1 MTVRKYFDD
10 VRAGKVMPPD
20 EVKRLA
26 DALQGTIWLGSLGR
40 VFHWEAS
47 DWVQSGR
54 AVCGANLRHPHTEIR
69 SPMPDLH
76 KLCKKCLARLP
87 VPGGAL

>member
-1 MTVRKYFDD
+1 MTKRQ
-10 VRAGKVMPPD
+10 VMTAD

-26 DALQGTIWLGSLGR
+26 DALQGTIWLGCLGR
-40 VFHWEAS
+40 VYHQEAP

-54 AVCGANLRHPHTEIR
+54 AVCGANLSRPHTEIR

-87 VPGGAL
+87 VHGGAL